1 MAAATR
7 PLSDSFFQVLRCVK
21 LRGLYTHANRRYLIQ
36 AFTWF
41 CQQGE
46 TAPRGTI
53 GRYLVEQGCSQAL
66 AEEAERC
73 WQIVAEVCAYQAGQV
88 PTVFDPSRFT

>member
-7 PLSDSFFQVLRCVK
+7 PLSDNFFQVLRFVK
-21 LRGLYTHANRRYLIQ
+21 LHGLYTQASRRFLIQ

-46 TAPRGTI
+46 AAPCGTI
-53 GRYLVEQGCSQAL
+53 GRYLVEQGCSEAL
-66 AEEAERC
+66 AAAERC

-88 PTVFDPSRFT
+88 PTLFDPSKHT